1 MFWQER
7 QRRTRRR
14 EQEEE
19 AGEVVPEISRDFVL
33 NDRSSG
39 SKTIKPKQAICQQL
53 GTGRARMDRVVT
65 REAWK
70 FCSGTEGRHEHK
82 GQLVWWSLS

>member
-14 EQEEE
+14 EPEEE
-19 AGEVVPEISRDFVL
+19 AGEAVPEISRDLVP

-39 SKTIKPKQAICQQL
+39 PKTIKPKQAICQQL
-53 GTGRARMDRVVT
+53 GTGNARTDRVVM
-65 REAWK
+65 RKAWK
-70 FCSGTEGRHEHK
+70 FCSGAEGGHEYK
-82 GQLVWWSLS
+82 EQLVW